1 MAEEPLNAMDYI
13 RQVIMPE
20 TGMNMAQARGA
31 IKKKGGKYNW
41 GDYRRNFLANQE
53 ALSKETVIDTSPQQ
67 PQQPITK
74 NPNIEA
80 GYYDSPEFKELQNYS
95 GMDTMDMQP
104 TGFNPYF
111 GSGGSS
117 SASSRMTKSYED
129 YLNRTGKTNYLQ
141 GGADYKQPDAH
152 TDYLAEQEKA
162 SLGPVADGGLPEFNT
177 PVADID
183 PTQVDPV
190 TEVDPTIVQPD
201 PVTTSPTQEE
211 MKAMVGLPDFSNPET
226 GRDAFINSKTSVAL
240 YGSPEAYNA
249 AIEQYGKDW
258 DNQYGQGSQG
268 SQTGQAGG
276 SPPATTTPAVPGTE
290 VVPANPTAP
299 PTTSAP
305 PTETPGIPNLS
316 DGIGAQLRQL
326 FQQYMGNR
334 QQYPNNYS
342 NPMQQYRTA
351 VTDTDE
357 YKAYNDY
364 ASSLGPTEEQR
375 AELQRLQSAFEGTDA
390 YGQFNQQRQQ
400 RRNYMQPLGYGG
412 GYGGGYGSGYGGGF
426 QGGFGGYGG
435 GFGGYQQPYYQPP
448 SYQQPYYQ
456 PPMQQQPYYGGG
468 IMGGSSYGYPNNY
481 SSYQQPYQQ
490 PYQMAQQY
498 QQQPAYQ
505 SYGSVQPQYPTQYS
519 SYASPFANS
528 IR

>member
-1 MAEEPLNAMDYI
+1 LGRYGQTRTNIQLILLLYGIFLYIVGVKSLWSATMAEEPLIDLPLVQEGPSELMSFEDYKMS
-13 RQVIMPE
+13 QPVSGLGPE
-20 TGMNMAQARGA
+20 SDESYRERYKKYVDFYNSGA
-31 IKKKGGKYNW
+31 
-41 GDYRRNFLANQE
+41 
-53 ALSKETVIDTSPQQ
+53 
-67 PQQPITK
+67 
-74 NPNIEA
+74 
-80 GYYDSPEFKELQNYS
+80 PEFVPPQE
-95 GMDTMDMQP
+95 TP
-104 TGFNPYF
+104 T
-111 GSGGSS
+111 
-117 SASSRMTKSYED
+117 
-129 YLNRTGKTNYLQ
+129 
-141 GGADYKQPDAH
+141 
-152 TDYLAEQEKA
+152 
-162 SLGPVADGGLPEFNT
+162 
-177 PVADID
+177 
-183 PTQVDPV
+183 
-190 TEVDPTIVQPD
+190 
-201 PVTTSPTQEE
+201 
-211 MKAMVGLPDFSNPET
+211 
-226 GRDAFINSKTSVAL
+226 
-240 YGSPEAYNA
+240 
-249 AIEQYGKDW
+249 
-258 DNQYGQGSQG
+258 
-268 SQTGQAGG
+268 
-276 SPPATTTPAVPGTE
+276 VPGTE
-290 VVPANPTAP
+290 VIPANPTAP

-305 PTETPGIPNLS
+305 ATPTPGIPNLS
-316 DGIGAQLRQL
+316 DGLGAQLRQL
-326 FQQYMGNR
+326 FQQYMGIR

-435 GFGGYQQPYYQPP
+435 GYGGYQQP

-468 IMGGSSYGYPNNY
+468 IMGGSYYGYPNNY

-498 QQQPAYQ
+498 QSYGGNQQPYGMAQQYQQQPAYQ
-505 SYGSVQPQYPTQYS
+505 PYGSVQPQYPTQYS
-519 SYASPFANS
+519 FYASPFANS

>member
-1 MAEEPLNAMDYI
+1 MAEEPLSF
-13 RQVIMPE
+13 
-20 TGMNMAQARGA
+20 QAFVE
-31 IKKKGGKYNW
+31 
-41 GDYRRNFLANQE
+41 DELRRNPNQ
-53 ALSKETVIDTSPQQ
+53 TTI
-67 PQQPITK
+67 
-74 NPNIEA
+74 
-80 GYYDSPEFKELQNYS
+80 
-95 GMDTMDMQP
+95 
-104 TGFNPYF
+104 
-111 GSGGSS
+111 
-117 SASSRMTKSYED
+117 
-129 YLNRTGKTNYLQ
+129 
-141 GGADYKQPDAH
+141 
-152 TDYLAEQEKA
+152 
-162 SLGPVADGGLPEFNT
+162 
-177 PVADID
+177 
-183 PTQVDPV
+183 
-190 TEVDPTIVQPD
+190 VDPTIGSFTGQQPTGPQINRTLTYEEAMRNNISQYAKSPQEQANIDAALALGPGGVYNIPSTSID
-201 PVTTSPTQEE
+201 PPLALAQEGPSE
-211 MKAMVGLPDFSNPET
+211 LMSFEDYKMSQPVSGLGPES
-226 GRDAFINSKTSVAL
+226 D
-240 YGSPEAYNA
+240 EAYRERYKKYVDFYNSGA
-249 AIEQYGKDW
+249 PEFV
-258 DNQYGQGSQG
+258 
-268 SQTGQAGG
+268 
-276 SPPATTTPAVPGTE
+276 PPQETPTVPGTE

-305 PTETPGIPNLS
+305 ATKTPGVRSLG
-316 DGIGAQLRQL
+316 DGLGAQLRQL
-326 FQQYMGNR
+326 FQQYMGSR

-435 GFGGYQQPYYQPP
+435 GYGGYQQP

-505 SYGSVQPQYPTQYS
+505 PYGSVQPQYPTQYS

>member
-1 MAEEPLNAMDYI
+1 MAE
-13 RQVIMPE
+13 V
-20 TGMNMAQARGA
+20 
-31 IKKKGGKYNW
+31 
-41 GDYRRNFLANQE
+41 
-53 ALSKETVIDTSPQQ
+53 V
-67 PQQPITK
+67 
-74 NPNIEA
+74 
-80 GYYDSPEFKELQNYS
+80 
-95 GMDTMDMQP
+95 
-104 TGFNPYF
+104 
-111 GSGGSS
+111 
-117 SASSRMTKSYED
+117 
-129 YLNRTGKTNYLQ
+129 
-141 GGADYKQPDAH
+141 
-152 TDYLAEQEKA
+152 TD
-162 SLGPVADGGLPEFNT
+162 

-183 PTQVDPV
+183 PTQVDLPLVQEGPSELMSFEDYKMSQPV
-190 TEVDPTIVQPD
+190 SGLGPESDESYRERYKKYVDFYNSGAPEFVPPQETPT
-201 PVTTSPTQEE
+201 
-211 MKAMVGLPDFSNPET
+211 
-226 GRDAFINSKTSVAL
+226 
-240 YGSPEAYNA
+240 
-249 AIEQYGKDW
+249 
-258 DNQYGQGSQG
+258 
-268 SQTGQAGG
+268 
-276 SPPATTTPAVPGTE
+276 VPGTE
-290 VVPANPTAP
+290 VIPANPTAP

-305 PTETPGIPNLS
+305 ATPTPGIPNLS
-316 DGIGAQLRQL
+316 DGLGAQLRQL
-326 FQQYMGNR
+326 FQQYMGIR

-435 GFGGYQQPYYQPP
+435 GYGGYQQP

-468 IMGGSSYGYPNNY
+468 IMGGSYYGYPNNY

-498 QQQPAYQ
+498 QSYGGNQQPYGMAQQYQQQPAYQ
-505 SYGSVQPQYPTQYS
+505 PYGSVQPQYPTQYS
-519 SYASPFANS
+519 FYASPFANS